1 MALKAQESN
10 IQEVGMIRVPSR
22 LIRYGIVL
30 THTIRMA
37 LKDVESRLE
46 EMDDEEPKQ
55 RSASAG
61 KARPK
66 AKRTRRAKAA

>member
-1 MALKAQESN
+1 MALKAQESK
-10 IQEVGMIRVPSR
+10 IQEVSMDRIRVPSR

-46 EMDDEEPKQ
+46 EMDDEEPK
-55 RSASAG
+55 
-61 KARPK
+61 PK

>member
-1 MALKAQESN
+1 MDR
-10 IQEVGMIRVPSR
+10 IRVPSR
-22 LIRYGIVL
+22 LVRYGIIL

-46 EMDDEEPKQ
+46 EYDEEPKQ
-55 RSASAG
+55 YASGGSAG

-66 AKRTRRAKAA
+66 AKKGSRAGRKAAA